1 MRHFLLFASLILVL
15 ITGCSTAN
23 RNNSSNDQFSFLP
36 NSDSGSQEVVV
47 EIKVYPS
54 AATLEGSSFTQAQAD
69 QRCSDAWAYFK
80 QELVQS
86 SGAVLK
92 TEDNTVVSEGQ
103 SYGMMLAVQN
113 NDQATFDKIWYWTK
127 TNLQT
132 NNPYGLFA
140 WHAYPNGFVIDQQPA
155 PDAEE
160 MIAMA
165 LFFAAQRWGDSGE
178 PYDYSTQAKS
188 ILVNILKYE
197 MTSDYYLTAN
207 AVEKTK
213 FNPSYYMP
221 AFYRLFA
228 TYSGNSTWNTV
239 ASNTYKLIN
248 DCTKSSYGNTSNGL
262 VPDWCLKD
270 GSLLSTGQDFY
281 YDAMRVPFFIG
292 LDAVWFPN
300 IEPQAQTYVDKVIGF
315 FALERNN
322 LGNRYQLDGKKL
334 STSSSVAWLSSFAGG
349 AMGGSSNIN
358 KVDFYNH
365 LMNLAWPTGQYRYYD
380 ICWLNF
386 GLLMSSGNFRVY

>member
-1 MRHFLLFASLILVL
+1 MRVLLLIASLILIL
-15 ITGCSTAN
+15 TTGCSVNN
-23 RNNSSNDQFSFLP
+23 RNNSSSDQFSFSP
-36 NSDSGSQEVVV
+36 GSGSPEVVV
-47 EIKVYPS
+47 GTRVYPS
-54 AATLEGSSFTQAQAD
+54 AATLEGSSFTQSEAD
-69 QRCSDAWAYFK
+69 QRCADAWSYFK

-86 SGAVLK
+86 DGAVLR

-113 NDQATFDKIWYWTK
+113 NDQTTFDKIWYWTK
-127 TNLQT
+127 THLQT

-140 WHAYPNGFVIDQQPA
+140 WHAYPNGYVIDHEPA

-165 LFFAAQRWGDSGE
+165 LFFASKRWGDGSA
-178 PYDYSTQAKS
+178 PYNYSIQAKS

-197 MTSDYYLTAN
+197 MTSDYYLTFN
-207 AVEKTK
+207 VTEKTK

-228 TYSGNSTWNTV
+228 TYSGDSTWNTV
-239 ASNTYKLIN
+239 ASNSYKLIN
-248 DCTKSSYGNTSNGL
+248 NVTRSSYGNSNNGL

-270 GSLLSTGQDFY
+270 GSLMSTGQDFY

-292 LDAVWFPN
+292 MDAVWFPKA
-300 IEPQAQTYVDKVIGF
+300 EPQAQTYVDKVIGF
-315 FALERNN
+315 FGPKRNN
-322 LGNRYQLDGKKL
+322 LGNRYKLDGTEL
-334 STSSSVAWLSSFAGG
+334 STSSSTAWLSSFAGG
-349 AMGGSSNIN
+349 AMGGSSNSY
-358 KVDFYNH
+358 KVAFFNH
-365 LMNLAWPTGQYRYYD
+365 LMYLTWPTGQYRYYD
-380 ICWLNF
+380 ICWLNL